1 MLNRRTD
8 FSLELGPSRS
18 DPALVLTN
26 RVSSSHS
33 QMNPPLVYP
42 IPERCPRFNWGF
54 CFSIFHLRM
63 RRLTTGKCKWKS
75 AFWSVGPANVRIS
88 TKRHLEVF
96 FRFEAENNQFRPCKP
111 SRMEICR
118 FHPSSLL
125 PAYVKT
131 SQIRNGKLFMS
142 LEEMEYEGRHIL
154 PYSIAFSL
162 CLVWK
167 MCPHDVQDVECY
179 ANVSSCCLFH
189 PNELVNKRNNEQT
202 TKAALELSRGGEASV
217 GCREEREGG

>member
-1 MLNRRTD
+1 
-8 FSLELGPSRS
+8 
-18 DPALVLTN
+18 
-26 RVSSSHS
+26 
-33 QMNPPLVYP
+33 
-42 IPERCPRFNWGF
+42 
-54 CFSIFHLRM
+54 
-63 RRLTTGKCKWKS
+63 
-75 AFWSVGPANVRIS
+75 
-88 TKRHLEVF
+88 
-96 FRFEAENNQFRPCKP
+96 
-111 SRMEICR
+111 
-118 FHPSSLL
+118 
-125 PAYVKT
+125 
-131 SQIRNGKLFMS
+131 MS